1 MLDKDDVEYKGNET
15 MSEED
20 MGQLHSIHNNMNHIA
35 AVQRELEEQAKKPSA
50 RECEECG
57 DSIPEERR
65 TAVKGVQLCAPCQ
78 EALEQTNRVYSG

>member
-20 MGQLHSIHNNMNHIA
+20 LGQLHSIHNNMNHIA

-57 DSIPEERR
+57 EAIPEARR
-65 TAVKGVQLCAPCQ
+65 EAVKGVQYCAPCQ
-78 EALEQTNRVYSG
+78 EYLEVKGQQISK